1 MPWGPRWCGRGLLCK
16 GEDPGCVG
24 FEIEHGESG
33 GWAVDRDLQR
43 LRFELQAAA
52 GVMHL
57 YFQVLLGEL
66 SCSGG
71 EEDRGGRGCMQFFEH
86 SLVLCRGCVG
96 AGLRGQAHGAECQA
110 RHRQVLD
117 STQ

>member
-1 MPWGPRWCGRGLLCK
+1 MGTGLVCRGLLCK

-24 FEIEHGESG
+24 FEIEHGERG
-33 GWAVDRDLQR
+33 GWAVDGDLQR

-57 YFQVLLGEL
+57 YFQVLLGER

-71 EEDRGGRGCMQFFEH
+71 EEDRGGRGRMQFFEH
-86 SLVLCRGCVG
+86 SLVLCRACVG
-96 AGLRGQAHGAECQA
+96 AGLRG
-110 RHRQVLD
+110 
-117 STQ
+117 